1 MFDRTDVLVPTTT
14 TPPWLDGC
22 TEAQRTAVAHR
33 GGPLLIAAGAG
44 SGKTRT
50 LAARTAA
57 LLADG
62 HAPER
67 LLLLTFTRRA
77 AAELLGRAAA
87 MVPDRGAAR
96 VGGGTFHALAVRL
109 LRRHG
114 GELGLSPDFAVL
126 DRADA
131 VDLMGIARVETGL
144 AETSDRAP
152 SAGTLVDVL
161 SRCVVAGEPLD
172 EALRT
177 RFPWIAP
184 HRDPIARC
192 FDTFTAAKRRS
203 GVLDLDDLQL
213 HLRALLA
220 DPVVG
225 ARIAADLDHVLVD
238 EVQDTDP
245 VQLDVLQLLTSN
257 GAELT
262 AVGDELQAIYG
273 FRAGDGRGITHLRA
287 RFPDLVTVDLST
299 SFRCPPGVLA
309 VANGISEVVAPTRP
323 PLQSAAADHAAGTH
337 DPQPTLTTCLDPA
350 DEAALVVDRV
360 LAARERGVPL
370 QAQVVLFRTGHHA
383 DRLEVEL
390 ARRDVPYRKF
400 GGLRYLD
407 TAHVRDLVAVLR
419 LLDAPHDEV
428 AWQRTLRSL
437 RGVGPV
443 GARQAASTLGVGDV
457 TLRPGPVARLVAGA
471 ALPGDPDDVQALRSA
486 LATAAGDG
494 TTEPPPAVQV
504 DAVLGLLERT
514 LPRRHRDGATRL
526 AHLAELAV
534 VAAGYSRR
542 RDLLADLALDPPDV
556 AGEVEP
562 GDLDEEWL
570 TLSTIHS
577 AKGGEWDVVHLVHA
591 ADGNLPSDLA
601 ARSTEELDEERRL
614 AYVAVTR
621 ARNQLHVTHPTRY
634 PAGHGPRSDR
644 DAAARLSRFLEPL
657 RDLFACD
664 TTQRSSSEPS
674 ASLRD
679 DGALHDAVDRQLAGL
694 W

>member
-1 MFDRTDVLVPTTT
+1 MQQLE
-14 TPPWLDGC
+14 TPPWLDGL
-22 TEAQRTAVAHR
+22 TDAQHQAVTHR
-33 GGPLLIAAGAG
+33 GAPLLIAAGPG

-67 LLLLTFTRRA
+67 VLLLTFTRRA
-77 AAELLGRAAA
+77 AGELLQRAGA
-87 MVPDRGAAR
+87 MVPEQDATR
-96 VGGGTFHALAVRL
+96 VAGGTFHALAVRL
-109 LRRHG
+109 LRFHG
-114 GELGLSPDFAVL
+114 GDLGLSPDFAVL

-131 VDLMGIARVETGL
+131 VDLMGIVRVETGL
-144 AETSDRAP
+144 ADLGDRAP

-161 SRCVVAGEPLD
+161 ARCVVAGEPLD
-172 EALRT
+172 EVLPE
-177 RFPWIAP
+177 RFPWVAR
-184 HRDPIARC
+184 HRDDIARC
-192 FDTFTAAKRRS
+192 FDAFTAAKRRA

-220 DPVVG
+220 DDRVG
-225 ARIAADLDHVLVD
+225 PRIAADVDHVLVD

-245 VQLDVLQLLTSN
+245 VQLDVLRLLTTS

-273 FRAGDGRGITHLRA
+273 FRAGDGRGITRLREHH
-287 RFPDLVTVDLST
+287 PDLVTVHLSR
-299 SFRCPPGVLA
+299 SFRCPGRILEVADRIGAVLA
-309 VANGISEVVAPTRP
+309 PDRP
-323 PLQSAAADHAAGTH
+323 PLEPDDRVGTH
-337 DPQPTLTTCLDPA
+337 PTLTTCLDPA
-350 DEAALVVDRV
+350 DEAATVVDRV
-360 LAARERGVPL
+360 LAAREDGIPL
-370 QAQVVLFRTGHHA
+370 QEQAVLFRAGHHA
-383 DRLEVEL
+383 DRLELEL

-419 LLDAPHDEV
+419 LLDAPHDEL

-443 GARQAASTLGVGDV
+443 GARQAATTLGVGDS
-457 TLRPGPVARLVAGA
+457 TAQPGPVARLVAGA
-471 ALPGDPDDVQALRSA
+471 ALPGDPDDVAALRAAVSA
-486 LATAAGDG
+486 AAGDDG
-494 TTEPPPAVQV
+494 AEPPPAVQV

-514 LPRRHRDGATRL
+514 LPRRYRNGAARL
-526 AHLAELAV
+526 ADLAEVAA
-534 VAAGYSRR
+534 VAAGYRHR
-542 RDLLADLALDPPDV
+542 RDLLADLALDPPTST
-556 AGEVEP
+556 GEMAP
-562 GDLDEEWL
+562 GSVDEEWL

-601 ARSTEELDEERRL
+601 ARRSEDLDEERRL

-621 ARNQLHVTHPTRY
+621 ARRHLHVTYPTRF
-634 PAGHGPRSDR
+634 PSGLGPRSDR
-644 DAAARLSRFLEPL
+644 SATAVVSRFLAPL
-657 RDLFACD
+657 EDLFHTDA
-664 TTQRSSSEPS
+664 TARTGTATS
-674 ASLRD
+674 AALTE
-679 DGALHDAVDRQLAGL
+679 DGALRDAVDRQLAKL

>member
-1 MFDRTDVLVPTTT
+1 MAEVGL
-14 TPPWLDGC
+14 PPWLVGC
-22 TEAQRTAVAHR
+22 TAAQQAAVTHR
-33 GGPLLIAAGAG
+33 GAPLLIAAGPG

-62 HAPER
+62 HPPER
-67 LLLLTFTRRA
+67 VLLLTFTRRA
-77 AAELLGRAAA
+77 AGELLQRAGA
-87 MVPDRGAAR
+87 MVPDVDAAR
-96 VGGGTFHALAVRL
+96 IAGGTFHALAVRL
-109 LRRHG
+109 LRLHG
-114 GELGLSPDFAVL
+114 GEVGLAPDFAVL

-131 VDLMGIARVETGL
+131 VDLMGIVRVETGL
-144 AETSDRAP
+144 ADRDERAP

-161 SRCVVAGEPLD
+161 ARCVVAGEPLD
-172 EALRT
+172 EVLPA
-177 RFPWIAP
+177 RFPWVAR
-184 HRDPIARC
+184 HREAVARC
-192 FDTFTAAKRRS
+192 FDAFTAAKRRA

-220 DPVVG
+220 ADVVG
-225 ARIAADLDHVLVD
+225 ARVAARLDHVLVD

-245 VQLDVLQLLTSN
+245 VQSDVLRLLTSG

-273 FRAGDGRGITHLRA
+273 FRAGDGRGITRLREQHA
-287 RFPDLVTVDLST
+287 DLVTVHLSR
-299 SFRCPPGVLA
+299 SFRCPGRVLA
-309 VANGISEVVAPTRP
+309 VADRIGEVLAPERP
-323 PLQSAAADHAAGTH
+323 PLEPDDREGTL
-337 DPQPTLTTCLDPA
+337 PTLTTCLDPA

-360 LAARERGVPL
+360 LAAREEGIAL
-370 QAQVVLFRTGHHA
+370 QAQAVLFRAGHHA
-383 DRLEVEL
+383 DRLELEL

-419 LLDAPHDEV
+419 LLDAPHDEL

-443 GARQAASTLGVGDV
+443 GARRAAVALGVGDTTGPV
-457 TLRPGPVARLVAGA
+457 GPVARLLAGTE
-471 ALPGDPDDVQALRSA
+471 LPGDPEDLAALRRA
-486 LATAAGDG
+486 LDAAAGDG
-494 TTEPPPAVQV
+494 DAEPPPAVQV

-514 LPRRHRDGATRL
+514 LPRRHRDAASRL
-526 AHLAELAV
+526 ADLAEVAA
-534 VAAGYSRR
+534 VAAGYRRR
-542 RDLLADLALDPPDV
+542 RDLLADLALDPPTST
-556 AGEVEP
+556 GEVAP

-601 ARSTEELDEERRL
+601 ARRSEDLDEERRL
-614 AYVAVTR
+614 TYVAVTR
-621 ARNQLHVTHPTRY
+621 ARRHLHVTYPTRF
-634 PAGHGPRSDR
+634 PSGLGPRSDR
-644 DAAARLSRFLEPL
+644 AATARVSRFLAPL
-657 RDLFACD
+657 QDLFHCD
-664 TTQRSSSEPS
+664 STERTTTGEGQ
-674 ASLRD
+674 ALRE
-679 DGALHDAVDRQLAGL
+679 DGALRDAVDRQLASL